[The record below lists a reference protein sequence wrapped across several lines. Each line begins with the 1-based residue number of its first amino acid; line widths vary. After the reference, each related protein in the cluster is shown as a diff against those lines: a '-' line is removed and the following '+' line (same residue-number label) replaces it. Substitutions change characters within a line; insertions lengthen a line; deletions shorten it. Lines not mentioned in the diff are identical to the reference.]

1 MTPNSKYHIIVCAPP
16 GGLAKQLSLLIDY
29 AVNPASETPDWATP
43 VSPDYADKQ
52 DILFAQSALDVKQ
65 LLGLSQA
72 EFDIPVRFSSLS
84 AETIRQ
90 QYSNCKIIQVVC
102 NRQDYLQMA
111 WNHVCED
118 QFNSMGH
125 LFVDDYF
132 INFVKNAHNDPD
144 LDFMELLKDPQSYS
158 DPRLTLLLNLLSRG
172 HNVWPYAIS
181 YYHNEVFEP
190 ASQSFLP
197 IDFKELCIPEHGNT
211 DAAIVRVIDFLGSEV
226 SRSNEVVTNSWRQL
240 MKRLSSIE
248 KTK

>member
-29 AVNPASETPDWATP
+29 AINRTSETPDWAVP
-43 VSPDYADKQ
+43 VLPDYADKQ
-52 DILFAQSALDVKQ
+52 DILFAQSVLDVKQ
-65 LLGLSQA
+65 LLGLSYA
-72 EFDIPVRFSSLS
+72 ESDIPVRFSSLP

-111 WNHVCED
+111 WNHVYED
-118 QFNSMGH
+118 QFISMGH

-132 INFVKNAHNDPD
+132 INFVKNTHNDPD
-144 LDFMELLKDPQSYS
+144 LDFIELLKDPQSYS

-172 HNVWPYAIS
+172 HRIWPYAIS
-181 YYHNEVFEP
+181 YYHNEVFET

-197 IDFKELCIPEHGNT
+197 INFKELCIPEHGNT
-211 DAAIVRVIDFLGSEV
+211 DDAIVKVINFLGNEV
-226 SRSNEVVTNSWRQL
+226 LRNNEVVTNSWRQL